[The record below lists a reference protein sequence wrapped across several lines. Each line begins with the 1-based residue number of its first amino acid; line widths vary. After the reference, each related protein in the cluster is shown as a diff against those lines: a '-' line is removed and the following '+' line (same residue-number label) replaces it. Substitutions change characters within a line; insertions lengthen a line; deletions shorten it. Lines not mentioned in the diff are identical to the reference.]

1 MKTITFLTA
10 LLVSATTFAQNYDEA
25 LVPAYTLPDPLVL
38 LNGQPVSD
46 AKTWETTRRPEIL
59 RLFENNVYGVM
70 PKDMDSIHFETL
82 RQNASAMNGRAILK
96 ETCITVYRNG
106 QSVAI
111 GLTLFVPKNASKPAP
126 VFLLINNRP
135 KSNTDP
141 DRNTKSPFWPAE
153 MAINSGYAIAAFQ
166 VSDLAPDDKTKFT
179 EGALRLY
186 PDHLRMGNGMKAI
199 GAWAWGASRVMDFFE
214 KEPLVDAKKVALV
227 GHSRGGKTSLWAA
240 AQDQRFAIAISNCS
254 GNTGAALA
262 RRQFG
267 ERIRIINTR
276 FPHWFNDNYK
286 QFNDRENDLP
296 VDQHMLI
303 ALIAPRPVYA
313 TNATKDLWAD
323 PTGTFLALK
332 NAEKVYALFM
342 RKSALPASPPPVNQA
357 IKRSVIGYHNREG
370 EHDMTEPDWQHFIQF
385 TNYHF
390 KQK

>member
-46 AKTWETTRRPEIL
+46 AKTWKTARRPEIL

-70 PKDMDSIHFETL
+70 PKDMDSTRFETL

-96 ETCITVYRNG
+96 ETRITVFRNG

-141 DRNTKSPFWPAE
+141 DRNIKSPFWPAE

-166 VSDLAPDDKTKFT
+166 VGDLAPDDKTKFS
-179 EGALRLY
+179 EGVLRLY
-186 PDHLRMGNGMKAI
+186 PDHLRMENGMKAI
-199 GAWAWGASRVMDFFE
+199 GAWAWGASRVMDYFE

-240 AQDQRFAIAISNCS
+240 AQDERFAIAISNCS

-267 ERIRIINTR
+267 ERIRVINTR

-332 NAEKVYALFM
+332 NAEKTYALFK
-342 RKSALPASPPPVNQA
+342 RKSALPASPPPVNKA
-357 IKRSVIGYHNREG
+357 IERSVIGYHNREG
-370 EHDMTEPDWQHFIQF
+370 EHDMTESDWQHFIQF
-385 TNYHF
+385 ANYHF